1 MKICLCSSLPLRQ
14 CIKLIVKICSFHNST
29 IQIVPTRD
37 YLQQFLGA
45 MSSNPTFD
53 IFCFVEYH
61 EEYNYDN
68 STNELRICSYQL
80 FQTNTQWNK
89 WVFLSSAITC
99 REFDI
104 NSSWHHGSFCMLP
117 CSTTS
122 NLQSLTTSIHTKSNI
137 LGSLDSLKSNYVNT
151 QSNALWPLRCDR
163 SCFSLNLQTWSVIYQ
178 DKP

>member
-1 MKICLCSSLPLRQ
+1 MLFIQRRTYREAFRQGIHFSVLHSYIICHSLLMISLHTSKSSVLNRTHFMKICLRSSLPLRQ

-80 FQTNTQWNK
+80 Y
-89 WVFLSSAITC
+89 S
-99 REFDI
+99 D
-104 NSSWHHGSFCMLP
+104 
-117 CSTTS
+117 
-122 NLQSLTTSIHTKSNI
+122 
-137 LGSLDSLKSNYVNT
+137 
-151 QSNALWPLRCDR
+151 
-163 SCFSLNLQTWSVIYQ
+163 
-178 DKP
+178 